1 MLVGAVPN
9 GGSAAERAGIA
20 YGDEVL
26 EINGKSTKGMS
37 SFDAL
42 EAIQSDGSVASL
54 VVRRPSS
61 GAEPRALTLQR
72 EFTTTKNPV
81 SYRLVERDNG
91 AKVGYLKL
99 SEFNAQSKA
108 RVLEALQQLNS
119 RGASSLVLDMRGNS
133 GGVLDGA
140 IGIAGLFSE
149 KPLVLFVTDA
159 GGARQPLYSRESG
172 AVASQPLQ
180 VWVNGRTASSAEVL
194 AAALHDN
201 CRAKVVGA
209 KTYGKGIIQGVFG
222 LSDGGALIETVASY
236 ATPAGAEIN
245 ERGIAPDEERIF
257 LSDVLGSSF
266 LDADI
271 KGAAIA
277 QPVCGTRR

>member
-1 MLVGAVPN
+1 MT
-9 GGSAAERAGIA
+9 E
-20 YGDEVL
+20 D
-26 EINGKSTKGMS
+26 
-37 SFDAL
+37 
-42 EAIQSDGSVASL
+42 
-54 VVRRPSS
+54 
-61 GAEPRALTLQR
+61 
-72 EFTTTKNPV
+72 
-81 SYRLVERDNG
+81 YRLMI
-91 AKVGYLKL
+91 
-99 SEFNAQSKA
+99 Q
-108 RVLEALQQLNS
+108 
-119 RGASSLVLDMRGNS
+119 
-133 GGVLDGA
+133 
-140 IGIAGLFSE
+140 
-149 KPLVLFVTDA
+149 A

>member
-1 MLVGAVPN
+1 MT
-9 GGSAAERAGIA
+9 
-20 YGDEVL
+20 D
-26 EINGKSTKGMS
+26 
-37 SFDAL
+37 D
-42 EAIQSDGSVASL
+42 
-54 VVRRPSS
+54 
-61 GAEPRALTLQR
+61 
-72 EFTTTKNPV
+72 
-81 SYRLVERDNG
+81 YRL
-91 AKVGYLKL
+91 L
-99 SEFNAQSKA
+99 SQ
-108 RVLEALQQLNS
+108 
-119 RGASSLVLDMRGNS
+119 
-133 GGVLDGA
+133 
-140 IGIAGLFSE
+140 
-149 KPLVLFVTDA
+149 A

-209 KTYGKGIIQGVFG
+209 KTYGKGIIQGEGLFWRVAAAARARSARPPRPRTLGVFG